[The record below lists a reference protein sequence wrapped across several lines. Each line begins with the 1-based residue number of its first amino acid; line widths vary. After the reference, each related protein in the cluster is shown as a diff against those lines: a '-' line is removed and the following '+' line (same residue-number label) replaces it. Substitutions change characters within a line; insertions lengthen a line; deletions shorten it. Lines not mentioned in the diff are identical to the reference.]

1 MGVHG
6 DAGAS
11 GRAKSL
17 VARVWGGTAEDERC
31 IHRQLRTLRSSAA
44 RRIQAAYLKQ
54 PDGIKQ
60 FVLFIHSFP
69 SPSQ

>member
-17 VARVWGGTAEDERC
+17 VARVWGGTAEDERR
-31 IHRQLRTLRSSAA
+31 IHRQLRTLRTFSSAVNSGC
-44 RRIQAAYLKQ
+44 L
-54 PDGIKQ
+54 
-60 FVLFIHSFP
+60 S
-69 SPSQ
+69 

>member
-17 VARVWGGTAEDERC
+17 VARVWGGTAEDERR
-31 IHRQLRTLRSSAA
+31 IHRQLRTLRTLRTFSSAVNSGC
-44 RRIQAAYLKQ
+44 L
-54 PDGIKQ
+54 
-60 FVLFIHSFP
+60 S
-69 SPSQ
+69 